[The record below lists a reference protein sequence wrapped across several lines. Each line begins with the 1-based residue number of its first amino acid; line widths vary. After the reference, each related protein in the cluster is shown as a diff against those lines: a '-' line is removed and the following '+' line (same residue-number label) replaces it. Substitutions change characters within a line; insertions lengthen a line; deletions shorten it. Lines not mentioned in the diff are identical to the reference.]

1 MIGRT
6 QQALNRLGQV
16 AQLRRLTGV
25 AGSQV
30 YHEVSLRAFMRQF
43 RPDEIVPGSGLI
55 QGDRMVI
62 IGTAAIDAAQW
73 PAPPRRDDKLLI
85 DGRLLNV
92 QAVEIRHIGGV
103 VERYD
108 MVVRG

>member
-1 MIGRT
+1 MNTRG
-6 QQALNRLGQV
+6 ALDRLGQV

-25 AGSQV
+25 AGTQV
-30 YHEVSLRAFMRQF
+30 WHEVSLRVFARQF
-43 RPDEIVPGSGLI
+43 RPQEIVAGSGIL

-62 IGTAAIDAAQW
+62 AHHAEIDAAQW
-73 PAPPRRDDKLLI
+73 PAPPRRDDKLLL

-92 QAVEIRHIGGV
+92 QSVETVRAGKTI
-103 VERYD
+103 ERYD

>member
-16 AQLRRLTGV
+16 AQLRRLNG
-25 AGSQV
+25 AGGTLTW
-30 YHEVSLRAFMRQF
+30 HEVSVRAFMRQF
-43 RPDEIVPGSGLI
+43 RPDEIVPGSGIL
-55 QGDRMVI
+55 QGDRMII
-62 IGTAAIDAAQW
+62 IGTAEIDAAQW